1 MAEDSTAPDLLAM
14 TTGVIANY
22 VANNRVEP
30 AALPALIA
38 AVHASFAGLGEPLP
52 EPVEAY
58 DKPTPAQIRKS
69 VTDAGIVSFLDGKTY
84 QSMRR
89 HLTNRGL
96 TPDGYRE
103 RFGLPANYPIVAPAY
118 AARRSALAKAAGLG
132 QGGRQ
137 SARKAKASS

>member
-1 MAEDSTAPDLLAM
+1 MAEDSNAPDLLAM

-38 AVHASFAGLGEPLP
+38 AVHASFASLGEPQP

-89 HLTNRGL
+89 HLTNKGL
-96 TPDGYRE
+96 TPDAYRE

-137 SARKAKASS
+137 SGRKARTAG

>member
-1 MAEDSTAPDLLAM
+1 MSEDTNVPDLLVM

-30 AALPALIA
+30 SALPALIA
-38 AVHASFAGLGEPLP
+38 AVHASFAGLGEAQP

-58 DKPTPAQIRKS
+58 DKPTSAQIRKS

-89 HLTNRGL
+89 HLTNKGL
-96 TPDGYRE
+96 TPETYRE

-137 SARKAKASS
+137 AARKGKAS